1 MAIKEIEQ
9 NTDRLSDDI
18 IRLEE
23 EKAVLEKSIDA
34 MFDAVK
40 NLDTMWEGSANEAFR
55 AQFLTDYQTCL
66 EMNKTLGILIEKLRK
81 AREEYDKCESEVE
94 NLVRAIRI

>member
-40 NLDTMWEGSANEAFR
+40 NLDTMWEGPANEAFR
-55 AQFLTDYQTCL
+55 AQFQTDYQTCL

-94 NLVRAIRI
+94 NLVRVIRI

>member
-1 MAIKEIEQ
+1 MKCESVCVI
-9 NTDRLSDDI
+9 
-18 IRLEE
+18 
-23 EKAVLEKSIDA
+23 
-34 MFDAVK
+34 
-40 NLDTMWEGSANEAFR
+40 
-55 AQFLTDYQTCL
+55 QTCL

>member
-40 NLDTMWEGSANEAFR
+40 NLDTMWEGPANEAFR
-55 AQFLTDYQTCL
+55 PRSRP
-66 EMNKTLGILIEKLRK
+66 I
-81 AREEYDKCESEVE
+81 
-94 NLVRAIRI
+94 IRPAWR

>member
-23 EKAVLEKSIDA
+23 EH
-34 MFDAVK
+34 
-40 NLDTMWEGSANEAFR
+40 GPAF
-55 AQFLTDYQTCL
+55 
-66 EMNKTLGILIEKLRK
+66 G
-81 AREEYDKCESEVE
+81 
-94 NLVRAIRI
+94 

>member
-1 MAIKEIEQ
+1 MAIREIEQ

-23 EKAVLEKSIDA
+23 EKAVLEKAIDA
-34 MFDAVK
+34 MFDAV
-40 NLDTMWEGSANEAFR
+40 NTLDTMWKGPANEAFR
-55 AQFLTDYQTCL
+55 AQFQSDYETCS

-81 AREEYDKCESEVE
+81 AREEYDKCEAEVE
-94 NLVRAIRI
+94 SLVRAIRI

>member
-23 EKAVLEKSIDA
+23 EKALLEKAIDA

-40 NLDTMWEGSANEAFR
+40 TLDTMWDGPANEAFR
-55 AQFLTDYQTCL
+55 LQFQTDYGTCT
-66 EMNKTLGILIEKLRK
+66 EMHKTLGILIQNLRR
-81 AREEYDKCESEVE
+81 AREEYDKCESEVG
-94 NLVRAIRI
+94 NLVNSIRI

>member
-40 NLDTMWEGSANEAFR
+40 NLDTMW
-55 AQFLTDYQTCL
+55 TDRQTRPS
-66 EMNKTLGILIEKLRK
+66 GPSSRPI
-81 AREEYDKCESEVE
+81 
-94 NLVRAIRI
+94 IRPAWR

>member
-40 NLDTMWEGSANEAFR
+40 NLDTMWDGPANEAFR
-55 AQFLTDYQTCL
+55 AQFQTDYQTCL

-81 AREEYDKCESEVE
+81 AKEEYDKCESKGFSQKR
-94 NLVRAIRI
+94 LTA